1 MDGRRTMQVLTAVGI
16 VLLPLLLSQQLPSS
30 NTDRS
35 AIPTLL
41 LLAYGFAV
49 GWVRPTMRAWAVL
62 VGGTIA
68 AAVAILASWTDL
80 VLNVRP
86 SIDPVETW
94 RAQAFLAIVG
104 SVASVSAGFIGA
116 AIVRGRSAQPR
127 ASSPSRTT
135 VATVAGVLVAV
146 VATSGLTAVV
156 FSRTPL
162 VVQDDQPRVTVVLTD
177 DGLSISPTTVD
188 SETTYRLIY
197 ESRATADNWISRVL
211 PLSAADGNTQAMTS
225 TEIDGWM
232 VGDWEALGPRFH
244 YAVGWVN
251 IAPGQRLDG
260 MEFQV
265 DPSSDGSGGVLWYTS
280 APNALRDWPG
290 DGFDGER
297 PQAPWPIQNSVV
309 VSVDP

>member
-1 MDGRRTMQVLTAVGI
+1 MQVLTAVGI

-68 AAVAILASWTDL
+68 AAVAILGSWTDL
-80 VLNVRP
+80 VLNVEL
-86 SIDPVETW
+86 SIDPVDTW
-94 RAQAFLAIVG
+94 RDQAFLAIVG
-104 SVASVSAGFIGA
+104 SVASVSTGFIWA
-116 AIVRGRSAQPR
+116 AIVRGQAGRRGAR
-127 ASSPSRTT
+127 APGRTT
-135 VATVAGVLVAV
+135 LATVAGVLVAAL
-146 VATSGLTAVV
+146 ATSGLTAVA

-162 VVQDDQPRVTVVLTD
+162 VLQDDQPRVTVVLTD

-197 ESRATADNWISRVL
+197 ESRATADNWIARVL
-211 PLSAADGNTQAMTS
+211 PLSAAAGIPQAMTA
-225 TEIDGWM
+225 TELDGWIA
-232 VGDWEALGPRFH
+232 GDWEGLGPRFQA
-244 YAVGWVN
+244 AVDWRSIV
-251 IAPGQRLDG
+251 PGQRLDG
-260 MEFQV
+260 GEFQV

-290 DGFDGER
+290 DVFDAE
-297 PQAPWPIQNSVV
+297 PAPAPWPIQNLVV